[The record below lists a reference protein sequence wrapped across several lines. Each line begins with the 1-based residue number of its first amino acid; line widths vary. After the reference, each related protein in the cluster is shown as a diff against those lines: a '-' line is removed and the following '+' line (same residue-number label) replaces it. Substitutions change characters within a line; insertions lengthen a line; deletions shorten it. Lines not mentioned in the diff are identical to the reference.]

1 MKPNRAVLALL
12 MPVSLYAVGCG
23 EDVGPCPSDSAG
35 MTKGAGYDTVQ
46 VGSSL
51 QVQYGGQAIINQS
64 CANGI
69 CHSSAAKG
77 AARQGAPAD
86 LNFDLRPVGE
96 SGVESSG
103 ENATGNTVAKL
114 KADEVRGLRARQ
126 RKVFEERNS
135 IWQQVKDGDMPPPG
149 MFASFRKLGTIFD
162 TDEATPCTRGGAKG
176 FADIT
181 TKASQDVLRTWLA
194 CSVPIVEVNS
204 TVVEVPGS
212 AGTAGYQYQIC
223 EGGGVDTDGGTPT
236 NDGGVV
242 VPVTV
247 TLKDL
252 LADEGV
258 FGTYVCAACHPAAA
272 PKIAV
277 DLTDEAKAYTT
288 LTATKAIC
296 NGKPYVTPGDPAKS
310 FLIDVISKDDPGCDA
325 MRMPMGQEMSAAE
338 IKKVS
343 DWIQGGAKKSTDKS
357 LGGLN
362 TGLDAGVP

>member
-1 MKPNRAVLALL
+1 
-12 MPVSLYAVGCG
+12 
-23 EDVGPCPSDSAG
+23 

-46 VGSSL
+46 VGS

-77 AARQGAPAD
+77 AARRGAPAD

-103 ENATGNTVAKL
+103 ENDKGYTVAKL
-114 KADEVRGLRARQ
+114 KADDVRGLRERQ

-149 MFASFRKLGTIFD
+149 MFASFRNLASIFD
-162 TDEATPCTRGGAKG
+162 TDEATPCTRISTKG
-176 FADIT
+176 IADIT

-204 TVVEVPGS
+204 SVVEVPGS
-212 AGTAGYQYQIC
+212 AGTAGYQYQVC
-223 EGGGVDTDGGTPT
+223 GGGGVDTDGGTP
-236 NDGGVV
+236 DAGGGV
-242 VPVTV
+242 VTV

-252 LADEGV
+252 LADDGA
-258 FGTYVCAACHPAAA
+258 FGTYACAACHPSVA
-272 PKIAV
+272 KDKAV
-277 DLTDEAKAYTT
+277 DLTDEAKSYTT

-310 FLIDVISKDDPGCDA
+310 FLMDVISKDDPGCNA
-325 MRMPMGQEMSAAE
+325 MRMPMGPAMTAAE

-357 LGGLN
+357 LGGFS
-362 TGLDAGVP
+362 TGVDAGVP

>member
-1 MKPNRAVLALL
+1 MKPNRAVLAFL
-12 MPVSLYAVGCG
+12 MPVSLYAMGCG

-35 MTKGAGYDTVQ
+35 MTKAAGYDTVQ
-46 VGSSL
+46 VGS

-77 AARQGAPAD
+77 EARRGAPAD

-96 SGVESSG
+96 SGVDSSG
-103 ENATGNTVAKL
+103 DNDRGNTIANL
-114 KADEVRGLRARQ
+114 KKEEVRGLRERQ

-135 IWQQVKDGDMPPPG
+135 IWQQVKDGAMPPPG
-149 MFASFRKLGTIFD
+149 MFAMFRKLSTIFD
-162 TDEATPCTRGGAKG
+162 TDEQTPCVRATNGYL
-176 FADIT
+176 DIT

-212 AGTAGYQYQIC
+212 AGTAGYQYPVC
-223 EGGGVDTDGGTPT
+223 GGDVVETDGGVTP
-236 NDGGVV
+236 DGGGAVAV
-242 VPVTV
+242 V

-252 LADEGV
+252 LDDSGP
-258 FGTYVCAACHPAAA
+258 FGTYACAACHPAVA
-272 PKIAV
+272 KDFAV
-277 DLTDEAKAYTT
+277 DLTDETKAHMT

-325 MRMPMGQEMSAAE
+325 MRMPMGQDMSAAE
-338 IKKVS
+338 IKKVT
-343 DWIQGGAKKSTDKS
+343 DWIQGGAKRSTDKS
-357 LGGLN
+357 IGGLN

>member
-1 MKPNRAVLALL
+1 MKPNRAALALL
-12 MPVSLYAVGCG
+12 MPVSLFAVGCG

-35 MTKGAGYDTVQ
+35 MSKGAGYDTVQ
-46 VGSSL
+46 VGA

-77 AARQGAPAD
+77 AARRGAPAD

-103 ENATGNTVAKL
+103 DNDKGYTVAKL
-114 KADEVRGLRARQ
+114 KQEEVRGLRERQ

-149 MFASFRKLGTIFD
+149 MFASFRKLASIFD
-162 TDEATPCTRGGAKG
+162 TDEAMPCTRAGKG

-212 AGTAGYQYQIC
+212 AGTAGYQYQVC
-223 EGGGVDTDGGTPT
+223 GGEVIDTDGGTP
-236 NDGGVV
+236 DGGGVV
-242 VPVTV
+242 AVPV

-252 LADEGV
+252 LADEGA
-258 FGTYVCAACHPAAA
+258 FGTYACAACHPAVA
-272 PKIAV
+272 KDIAV
-277 DLTDEAKAYTT
+277 DLTDEAKAHTT

-325 MRMPMGQEMSAAE
+325 MRMPMGQDMTAAE

-357 LGGLN
+357 LGGLD
-362 TGLDAGVP
+362 TGLDAGVR